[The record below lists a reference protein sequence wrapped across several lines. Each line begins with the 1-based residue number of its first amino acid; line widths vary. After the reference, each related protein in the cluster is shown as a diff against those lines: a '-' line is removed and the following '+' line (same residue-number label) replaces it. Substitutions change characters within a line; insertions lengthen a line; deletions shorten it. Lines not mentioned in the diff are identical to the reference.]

1 MMTSRRDSEMN
12 TYPAVA
18 SDVTERIIGCAIE
31 VHRHLGPGL
40 LESVYESAMC
50 LELRSARLPF
60 ERQVGVPLFYKGELI
75 AEHRPDLVVD
85 GQVVVEIKSV
95 ERFNPVFL
103 AQMFTYLRVTGL
115 HVGLILNFNRAV
127 MKDGVRR
134 VSLREASFQRL

>member
-1 MMTSRRDSEMN
+1 MT

-18 SDVTERIIGCAIE
+18 TDLTERIIGCAIE

-50 LELRSARLPF
+50 LELGSARLPF

-85 GQVVVEIKSV
+85 RKVVVEIKSV

-103 AQMFTYLRVTGL
+103 AQMLTYLRVTGL
-115 HVGLILNFNRAV
+115 RVGLILNFNRAV

-134 VSLREASFQRL
+134 VSLREGLLQDL